1 MAVAPRNTG
10 KEAVKTAV
18 RNCMFLSS
26 IQRRKRKLHR
36 EYRYNTRKA

>member
-18 RNCMFLSS
+18 RNFMFLSS
-26 IQRRKRKLHR
+26 IHRRNRKRHMD
-36 EYRYNTRKA
+36 YRYNTRKA